1 MKKFW
6 YTIIACFIIP
16 FAVIGA
22 IIYSTLYLLQ
32 LHFRTI
38 NIFLE
43 KAMNWVDKHI
53 TENIKECEG

>member
-6 YTIIACFIIP
+6 YTILGCIVMP
-16 FAVIGA
+16 FAIIGA
-22 IIYSTLYLLQ
+22 IIYSILHLLQ
-32 LHFRTI
+32 LLFRTI

-53 TENIKECEG
+53 TQNIKE

>member
-6 YTIIACFIIP
+6 YIILATFIMP
-16 FAVIGA
+16 FAIIGV
-22 IIYSTLYLLQ
+22 IIYYIFHLLE
-32 LHFRTI
+32 LLFRTI

-53 TENIKECEG
+53 TENIKE